1 MGRLLYGD
9 GGLPFEID
17 DRTLAHL
24 HVVLTNKLRRAEPFF
39 LHIPGGG
46 ASGSNGIRSL
56 WIHPGLPI
64 VLHFYGS
71 RPPALNR
78 VWIEKLMAGASGAN
92 GLTLL
97 PEPAGEER
105 ASRAVEVDSSGDGIE
120 EVGDPLGL

>member
-1 MGRLLYGD
+1 VGRLLYGD

-39 LHIPGGG
+39 LHVPAPSGAPG
-46 ASGSNGIRSL
+46 SGGIRSL
-56 WIHPGLPI
+56 WIHPSLPL

-78 VWIEKLMAGASGAN
+78 VWIEQLMSGASGPN
-92 GLTLL
+92 GLTLT
-97 PEPAGEER
+97 PEPTGKT
-105 ASRAVEVDSSGDGIE
+105 SGAVEVDGRGNGVEDS
-120 EVGDPLGL
+120 GDPLGL